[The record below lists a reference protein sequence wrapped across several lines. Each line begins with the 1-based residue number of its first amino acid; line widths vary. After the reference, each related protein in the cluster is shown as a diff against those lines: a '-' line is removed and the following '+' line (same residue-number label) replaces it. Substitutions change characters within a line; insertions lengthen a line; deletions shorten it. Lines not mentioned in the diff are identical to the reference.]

1 MQELDPDPGTP
12 LPVARRILLV
22 EDDDLLRGSLSLL
35 LEEEGYAVTAV
46 ESALRALE
54 VSRTSVFD
62 LVITDVRMPGMSG
75 ISMLRQ
81 MRQSAPETR
90 AVVITGF
97 ADFETPVEAFRLQ
110 VDDFLTKPF
119 DEATFLKS
127 VQRAMEWLDRQAWWR
142 GTLERSYRDSLSL
155 WEWALVGEREGPRRR
170 RQLAR
175 RLGARCGLAG
185 EELEALEWAALL
197 AALSLRQGGQR
208 CRELLAEDPS
218 ARKGWERRSVLRL
231 AERAFELVESS
242 EGLSAA
248 ILAAVARFDAL
259 AHPAD
264 AALGLSRA
272 ECLQALRREWEGPPE
287 VLTRLEEALAGGP
300 EELPEPSTGA
310 PLALAASAMAAGHPE
325 LARDALAPLEAL
337 TAPARLC
344 LGTAQLA
351 LGQAQEAAAQAELA
365 LSQAGGTLEKAD
377 ALALMGAAR
386 LAAGQDEGE
395 EDLTRA
401 GRLFEDHGAA
411 RGAVRTLL
419 LRAWGLRLAG
429 APGAEPAVRALLER
443 VEGEGLEWVL
453 GRERWLALEVLGQ
466 DPAWRARLL
475 PGQQAAPAALVVE
488 GLGPLR
494 LSHQGREIREQDW
507 KTSKSRGLFLVL
519 LLHGGIEVP
528 DERLTDL
535 FWSELEGDRAQANL
549 YSALTYIRKAVGE
562 GEVVEHRRGRCRFN
576 ADLSHQVDFLEFER
590 MVSTGLA
597 RWRVAR
603 TEGAGLLRGALELY
617 RGDLFENLQEEWVR
631 PYRRRL
637 RELAVK
643 ALEALLE
650 EAAGQDARTLSLV
663 EQLLAIDSC
672 HQGAYQELM
681 GIWARAGQPER
692 VARLYW
698 ACQEALERELQLAP
712 SAETTRL
719 FQQLT
724 ESRNSQGSPQE
735 ASS

>member
-1 MQELDPDPGTP
+1 M
-12 LPVARRILLV
+12 ARRILLV

-46 ESALRALE
+46 ESGARALE
-54 VSRTSVFD
+54 ASREVVFD
-62 LVITDVRMPGMSG
+62 LVVTDVRMPGMSG

-127 VQRAMEWLDRQAWWR
+127 VQRALEWLDRQSWWHS
-142 GTLERSYRDSLSL
+142 TLERSYRDSLSL
-155 WEWALVGEREGPRRR
+155 WEWALVGEREAPRRR

-197 AALSLRQGGQR
+197 SSLSPSHGLQR
-208 CRELLAEDPS
+208 CRELLAQDPA
-218 ARKGWERRSVLRL
+218 ARQGWEGRSLLRL
-231 AERAFELVESS
+231 AERAFELAEGS
-242 EGLSAA
+242 EGLPGA

-264 AALGLSRA
+264 EALGLSRG
-272 ECLQALRREWEGPPE
+272 ECLQALSREWEGPPE
-287 VLTRLEEALAGGP
+287 VLARLEESLAGGP
-300 EELPEPSTGA
+300 EEAPEPPTGA
-310 PLALAASAMAAGHPE
+310 PLALAASALAAGHPE
-325 LARDALAPLEAL
+325 LARDALASREPL
-337 TAPARLC
+337 PPSARLC

-351 LGQAQEAAAQAELA
+351 LGQAEEAELQAVQA
-365 LSQAGGTLEKAD
+365 LAQAGGSLARAD
-377 ALALMGAAR
+377 ALALLGAAR
-386 LAAGQDEGE
+386 LAAGRAAGE
-395 EDLTRA
+395 EDLARA
-401 GRLFEDHGAA
+401 GQLFEDHGAA

-419 LRAWGLRLAG
+419 LRAWGLRLGRAAG
-429 APGAEPAVRALLER
+429 AEQATAALLER
-443 VEGEGLEWVL
+443 VQRDGLEWVL

-466 DPAWRARLL
+466 DPVWRARLL
-475 PGQQAAPAALVVE
+475 PGSPAAPVALAVE

-494 LSHQGREIREQDW
+494 IGYQGREIREQDW

-519 LLHGGIEVP
+519 LLHGGTEVP

-535 FWSELEGDRAQANL
+535 FWAELEGDRAQANL

-562 GEVVEHRRGRCRFN
+562 TEVVQHRRGRCRFN
-576 ADLSHQVDFLEFER
+576 SDVSHQVDFLEFEQQ
-590 MVSTGLA
+590 VSAGLA
-597 RWRVAR
+597 RWRVSRA
-603 TEGAGLLRGALELY
+603 EGAGLLRSALELY

-637 RELAVK
+637 RDLAVK
-643 ALEALLE
+643 ALECLLE
-650 EAAGQDARTLSLV
+650 EEAGNHSLA
-663 EQLLAIDSC
+663 EQLLAIDPC

-681 GIWARAGQPER
+681 RLWARAGQPER

-698 ACQEALERELQLAP
+698 ACQEALERELQMAP

-719 FQQLT
+719 FQELT
-724 ESRNSQGSPQE
+724 GSRNSQGSPQE
-735 ASS
+735 HSSRPA